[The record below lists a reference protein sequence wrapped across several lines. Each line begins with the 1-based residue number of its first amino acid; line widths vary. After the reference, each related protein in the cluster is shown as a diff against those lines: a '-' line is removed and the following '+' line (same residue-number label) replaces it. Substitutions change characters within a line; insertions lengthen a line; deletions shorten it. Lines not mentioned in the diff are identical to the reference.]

1 MNKLIGG
8 ILLLMFTSSAVAFSG
23 KPKTVPHTS
32 IFHMNKPAENWN
44 EAIPIGNGRLGGMVW
59 GGIKQER
66 IQTNDDT
73 FWSGEPR
80 NVQNPGAAQYLPEIR
95 QLLIDQKHS
104 EAQKLINSKML
115 GPNNQSYM
123 PLTDIV
129 LDFPSGDFTDY
140 HRELDMN
147 RGIVTV
153 SYRQGGVG
161 FVREIFASYPDQ
173 TIVMRIKSEKP
184 RSITFDATLSSKVNH
199 TVRIDEAAQQVII
212 DGQAPQNVNPE
223 YNGFSLPT
231 YQEGHGMR
239 FQGRLVVDNK
249 GGKVGAAD
257 NKLKVSG
264 ADEVTICFVAA
275 TSFNGFD
282 KDPYKEGK
290 DEKRLCRD
298 YTKKIKGK
306 SFSKLLKAHVNDYSA
321 LFGRVSIDL
330 GYEEQASSPINE
342 RIRNYAKQQDFSF
355 AGLYF
360 QFGRYLLISS
370 SRPGSQPAN
379 LQGIWNDALQPGWS
393 SNWTINCNTQIN
405 YWPAEVV
412 NLSELHQPLFD
423 LIRESSIDG
432 AKTARNLYNSRGWMA
447 HHNIDLWRTTWPVG
461 GSGLWAIFQIGGA
474 WLCHHI
480 WEHYQFTQDKD
491 FLNENF
497 DLLRDASLFYVD
509 CLQPDKDGYLVT
521 NPSESFENSYIDP
534 AGFKGWACMGS
545 AQDMQIIRSLMQN
558 TINSSEIIDSND
570 PAIAEIKEVYTKLP
584 PMRISPSTGELQE
597 WNDDWKPA
605 YPHNGQVGHGWGF
618 AAGNLITLRGTPELA
633 EAFKKTIINRQPGM
647 SYNSGSWTG
656 VFPSMYWARFE
667 EGDSAMKVINRHF
680 AMALYPNFTCKF
692 TKFWEID
699 GNLGITAT
707 IAEMLLQSHAGEI
720 SLLPALPAVY
730 PKGKVTGLRARGG
743 YEVDMQWT
751 DGKLTKAVIRSVKGK
766 GSVSI
771 RYKDA
776 VKVIDFSSN
785 KRVELSSSD
794 FKMI

>member
-497 DLLRDASLFYVD
+497 DLLMDASLFYVD

-558 TINSSEIIDSND
+558 TMKAAEIIDSND

>member
-558 TINSSEIIDSND
+558 TMKAAEIIDSND

-656 VFPSMYWARFE
+656 EFPSMYWARFE

>member
-534 AGFKGWACMGS
+534 AGFKGWACIGS

-558 TINSSEIIDSND
+558 TMKAAEIIDSND

>member
-412 NLSELHQPLFD
+412 NRSELHQPLFD

-558 TINSSEIIDSND
+558 TMKAAEIIDSND

>member
-223 YNGFSLPT
+223 YNGFSLHT

-558 TINSSEIIDSND
+558 TMKAAEIIDSND

-785 KRVELSSSD
+785 K
-794 FKMI
+794 

>member
-480 WEHYQFTQDKD
+480 WEHYQFTQDKY

-558 TINSSEIIDSND
+558 TMKAAEIIDSND

>member
-558 TINSSEIIDSND
+558 TMKAAEIIDSND

-707 IAEMLLQSHAGEI
+707 ISEMLLQSHAGEI

>member
-558 TINSSEIIDSND
+558 TMKAAEIIDSND

-730 PKGKVTGLRARGG
+730 PKGKVTCLRARGG

>member
-1 MNKLIGG
+1 MSKFISH
-8 ILLLMFTSSAVAFSG
+8 ILLLTFFYSVVSCSG
-23 KPKTVPHTS
+23 KPEIIPHTS
-32 IFHMNKPAENWN
+32 VFYMDKPAENWN

-80 NVQNPGAAQYLPEIR
+80 NVQNPGAARYLPEIR
-95 QLLIDQKHS
+95 QLLMDQKHG
-104 EAQKLINSKML
+104 EAQKLINTTML

-123 PLTDIV
+123 PLADII

-140 HRELDMN
+140 RRELDMN

-153 SYRQGGVG
+153 SYKQGGVG

-173 TIVMRIKSEKP
+173 TIVMRIKSEKSG
-184 RSITFDATLSSKVNH
+184 SITFDATLSSKVNH
-199 TVRIDEAAQQVII
+199 TVRVDEAARQVII

-223 YNGFSLPT
+223 YNGFSPPT

-249 GGKVGAAD
+249 GGKVGATD
-257 NKLKVSG
+257 NKLKVSE
-264 ADEVTICFVAA
+264 ADEVTLCFVAA

-290 DEKRLCRD
+290 DEKRLCLD
-298 YTKKIKGK
+298 YAEKIKEK
-306 SFSKLLKAHVNDYSA
+306 SFSKLQKAHVNDYST

-330 GYEEQASSPINE
+330 GYNEQASSPINE
-342 RIRNYAKQQDFSF
+342 RIRNYAKQQDLSL

-370 SRPGSQPAN
+370 SRPGSQPSN

-405 YWPAEVV
+405 YWPVEVT
-412 NLSELHQPLFD
+412 NLSELHLPLFD
-423 LIRESSIDG
+423 LIRESSVDG
-432 AKTARNLYNSRGWMA
+432 ARTARNLYNSRGWMA

-461 GSGLWAIFQIGGA
+461 GSGLWAIFQVGGA
-474 WLCHHI
+474 WLCYHI

-491 FLNENF
+491 FLKNNF

-521 NPSESFENSYIDP
+521 NPSESFENYYTDP
-534 AGFKGWACMGS
+534 AGFNGWACMGS

-558 TINSSEIIDSND
+558 TMKAAEIIGSQD
-570 PAIAEIKEVYTKLP
+570 PAIAEIKEVYAKLP

-633 EAFKKTIINRQPGM
+633 EAFKKTIINRQPGT

-680 AMALYPNFTCKF
+680 TMALYPNFTCKF

-699 GNLGITAT
+699 GNLGITAA

-720 SLLPALPAVY
+720 NLLPALPTVY
-730 PKGKVTGLRARGG
+730 PKGKVTGLCARGG
-743 YEVDMQWT
+743 YEVDMEW
-751 DGKLTKAVIRSVKGK
+751 DGGKLKKAVIRSVKGK

-771 RYKDA
+771 RYKDV

>member
-1 MNKLIGG
+1 MNKFIGS
-8 ILLLMFTSSAVAFSG
+8 ILLLIFTSSIISCSEES
-23 KPKTVPHTS
+23 KTIPHTS
-32 IFHMNKPAENWN
+32 VFYMNKPAENWN
-44 EAIPIGNGRLGGMVW
+44 EAIPIGNGRLGGMIW

-80 NVQNPGAAQYLPEIR
+80 NVQNPGAAQSLPEIR
-95 QLLIDQKHS
+95 QLLMDRKHS

-123 PLTDIV
+123 PLADIV

-140 HRELDMN
+140 RRELDMN
-147 RGIVTV
+147 RGVVTV
-153 SYRQGGVG
+153 SYKQNGVD
-161 FVREIFASYPDQ
+161 FTREIFASYPDQ
-173 TIVMRIKSEKP
+173 AIVMHLKSGKSG
-184 RSITFDATLSSKVNH
+184 SITFEATLNSKVNH
-199 TVRIDEAAQQVII
+199 VVSVDKAAQQVII
-212 DGQAPQNVNPE
+212 DGQAPKNVNPE
-223 YNGFSLPT
+223 YNGFSEPT
-231 YQEGHGMR
+231 YEDGHGMR
-239 FQGRLVVDNK
+239 FQGRLLVKNK
-249 GGKVGAAD
+249 GGKVDVA
-257 NKLKVSG
+257 NSKLQVSG
-264 ADEVTICFVAA
+264 ADEATVCFVAA

-290 DEKRLCRD
+290 DEKMLCQN
-298 YTKKIKGK
+298 YAGKVQEK
-306 SFSKLLKAHVNDYSA
+306 SFSKLLHSHVNDYSA

-330 GYEEQASSPINE
+330 GYEEQASLPINE
-342 RIRNYAKQQDFSF
+342 RIRNYTKQEDLSL

-405 YWPAEVV
+405 YWPAEVT
-412 NLSELHQPLFD
+412 NLSELHLPLFD
-423 LIRESSIDG
+423 LIRESSVDG
-432 AKTARNLYNSRGWMA
+432 AKTARNLYSSRGWMA

-461 GSGLWAIFQIGGA
+461 GSGLWAIFQVGGA

-480 WEHYQFTQDKD
+480 WEHYQFTQDTD
-491 FLNENF
+491 FLKKNF

-521 NPSESFENSYIDP
+521 NPSESFENYYTDST
-534 AGFKGWACMGS
+534 GFTGWACMGA

-558 TINSSEIIDSND
+558 TMKASEIIGSHD
-570 PAIAEIKEVYTKLP
+570 PAIAEIKKTYAKLP

-605 YPHNGQVGHGWGF
+605 NPRNGQVGHGWGF
-618 AAGNLITLRGTPELA
+618 VTGDLITLRRTPELA

-656 VFPSMYWARFE
+656 AFPSRYWARFE

-680 AMALYPNFTCKF
+680 GMALYPNFTCKF
-692 TKFWEID
+692 TKFWQID
-699 GNLGITAT
+699 GNLGITAA

-720 SLLPALPAVY
+720 NLLPALPTVY
-730 PKGKVTGLRARGG
+730 QKGKVRGLCARGG
-743 YEVDMQWT
+743 YEVDMEWAG
-751 DGKLTKAVIRSVKGK
+751 GKLIKAVIRSDKGK
-766 GSVSI
+766 GSVSV

-785 KRVELSSSD
+785 KRVVLSASD

>member
-1 MNKLIGG
+1 
-8 ILLLMFTSSAVAFSG
+8 
-23 KPKTVPHTS
+23 
-32 IFHMNKPAENWN
+32 MNKPAENWN

-66 IQTNDDT
+66 IQMNDDT

-80 NVQNPGAAQYLPEIR
+80 NVQNPRAAQYLPQIR
-95 QLLIDQKHS
+95 QLLMDQKHN
-104 EAQKLINSKML
+104 EAQKLINATML
-115 GPNNQSYM
+115 GPYNQSYM
-123 PLTDIV
+123 PLADII

-140 HRELDMN
+140 RRELDMN

-153 SYRQGGVG
+153 SYKQGGVG

-173 TIVMRIKSEKP
+173 TIVMRIKSEKSE
-184 RSITFDATLSSKVNH
+184 SITFDATLSSKVNH
-199 TVRIDEAAQQVII
+199 TVRVDEAVRQVII
-212 DGQAPQNVNPE
+212 DGQAPQHVNPE
-223 YNGFSLPT
+223 YNGFSPPT

-249 GGKVGAAD
+249 GGKIEAKD
-257 NKLKVSG
+257 NKLKLSG
-264 ADEVTICFVAA
+264 ADEVTLCFVAA

-290 DEKRLCRD
+290 DEKRLCLD
-298 YTKKIKGK
+298 YAEKIQGK

-330 GYEEQASSPINE
+330 GYEEQASLPINE
-342 RIRNYAKQQDFSF
+342 RIQNYAKQQDLSF

-405 YWPAEVV
+405 YWPVEVA

-423 LIRESSIDG
+423 LIRESSVDG
-432 AKTARNLYNSRGWMA
+432 AKTARNLYSSRGWMA

-461 GSGLWAIFQIGGA
+461 GSGLWAIFQVGGA

-480 WEHYQFTQDKD
+480 WEHYQFTQDMD
-491 FLNENF
+491 FLKNNF

-509 CLQPDKDGYLVT
+509 CLQPDKDGFLVT
-521 NPSESFENSYIDP
+521 NPSESFENYYTDST
-534 AGFKGWACMGS
+534 GFNGWACMGS

-558 TINSSEIIDSND
+558 TMKASEIIGSQD
-570 PAIAEIKEVYTKLP
+570 PAVAEIKEVYTKLP

-605 YPHNGQVGHGWGF
+605 SPHNGQVGHGWGF
-618 AAGNLITLRGTPELA
+618 AVGNLITLRGTPKLA
-633 EAFKKTIINRQPGM
+633 EAFKKTIINRQPGK

-656 VFPSMYWARFE
+656 AFPSMYWARFE
-667 EGDSAMKVINRHF
+667 KGDSAMKVINRHF

-699 GNLGITAT
+699 GNLGITAAV
-707 IAEMLLQSHAGEI
+707 AEMLLQSHTGEI
-720 SLLPALPAVY
+720 SLLPALPTVY
-730 PKGKVTGLRARGG
+730 PKGKVTGLCARGG
-743 YEVDMQWT
+743 YEVDMEWA
-751 DGKLTKAVIRSVKGK
+751 DGKLTKAVIRSIKGK
-766 GSVSI
+766 GAVTV

-776 VKVIDFSSN
+776 VKEIDFSLN
-785 KRVELSSSD
+785 KSVTLSSSD

>member
-1 MNKLIGG
+1 M
-8 ILLLMFTSSAVAFSG
+8 
-23 KPKTVPHTS
+23 
-32 IFHMNKPAENWN
+32 
-44 EAIPIGNGRLGGMVW
+44 
-59 GGIKQER
+59 
-66 IQTNDDT
+66 
-73 FWSGEPR
+73 
-80 NVQNPGAAQYLPEIR
+80 
-95 QLLIDQKHS
+95 
-104 EAQKLINSKML
+104 
-115 GPNNQSYM
+115 
-123 PLTDIV
+123 
-129 LDFPSGDFTDY
+129 
-140 HRELDMN
+140 
-147 RGIVTV
+147 
-153 SYRQGGVG
+153 
-161 FVREIFASYPDQ
+161 
-173 TIVMRIKSEKP
+173 
-184 RSITFDATLSSKVNH
+184 
-199 TVRIDEAAQQVII
+199 
-212 DGQAPQNVNPE
+212 
-223 YNGFSLPT
+223 
-231 YQEGHGMR
+231 
-239 FQGRLVVDNK
+239 
-249 GGKVGAAD
+249 
-257 NKLKVSG
+257 
-264 ADEVTICFVAA
+264 
-275 TSFNGFD
+275 
-282 KDPYKEGK
+282 
-290 DEKRLCRD
+290 
-298 YTKKIKGK
+298 
-306 SFSKLLKAHVNDYSA
+306 
-321 LFGRVSIDL
+321 SIDL

-558 TINSSEIIDSND
+558 TMKAAEIIDSND

-633 EAFKKTIINRQPGM
+633 EAFKKTIINR
-647 SYNSGSWTG
+647 
-656 VFPSMYWARFE
+656 
-667 EGDSAMKVINRHF
+667 
-680 AMALYPNFTCKF
+680 L
-692 TKFWEID
+692 
-699 GNLGITAT
+699 
-707 IAEMLLQSHAGEI
+707 
-720 SLLPALPAVY
+720 
-730 PKGKVTGLRARGG
+730 
-743 YEVDMQWT
+743 
-751 DGKLTKAVIRSVKGK
+751 
-766 GSVSI
+766 
-771 RYKDA
+771 
-776 VKVIDFSSN
+776 
-785 KRVELSSSD
+785 
-794 FKMI
+794 

>member
-558 TINSSEIIDSND
+558 TMKAAEIIDSND

-730 PKGKVTGLRARGG
+730 PKCKVTGLRARGG

>member
-545 AQDMQIIRSLMQN
+545 AQDMQIIRSIMQN
-558 TINSSEIIDSND
+558 TMKAAEIIDSND

>member
-558 TINSSEIIDSND
+558 TMKAAEIIDSND

>member
-405 YWPAEVV
+405 YWPTEVV

-558 TINSSEIIDSND
+558 TMKAAEIIDSND

>member
-393 SNWTINCNTQIN
+393 SDRTINCNTQIN

-558 TINSSEIIDSND
+558 TMKAAEIIDSND

-667 EGDSAMKVINRHF
+667 EGDRAMKVINRHF

>member
-123 PLTDIV
+123 RLTDCV
-129 LDFPSGDFTDY
+129 VDVPSGDFTDY

-558 TINSSEIIDSND
+558 TMKAAEIIDSND

>member
-104 EAQKLINSKML
+104 EAQKLMNSKML

-558 TINSSEIIDSND
+558 TMKAAEIIDSND

>member
-173 TIVMRIKSEKP
+173 TIVMRIKSGKP

-558 TINSSEIIDSND
+558 TMKAAEIIDSND

>member
-558 TINSSEIIDSND
+558 TMKAAEIIDSND

-618 AAGNLITLRGTPELA
+618 AAGNLITLRGTSELA

>member
-558 TINSSEIIDSND
+558 TMKAAEIIDSND

-633 EAFKKTIINRQPGM
+633 EAFKKTIIHRQPGM

-707 IAEMLLQSHAGEI
+707 ISEMLLQSHAGEI